1 KRHPHHV
8 AHGRHPMR
16 GHLSAVR
23 LGGPTFNADVTI
35 HNTGTTAVDRWEL
48 SFHFPGDQ
56 AITQIWNATR
66 TRDGRS
72 VTVTHPTD
80 YNTSIAP
87 RSSVN
92 FGFSGTSQTG
102 TNGAPATFTLNGT
115 ACTSA

>member
-1 KRHPHHV
+1 
-8 AHGRHPMR
+8 MR
-16 GHLSAVR
+16 GHLSAA
-23 LGGPTFNADVTI
+23 GWGPTFNANVTV
-35 HNTGTTAVDRWEL
+35 HNTGTAAVDRWEL

-66 TRDGRS
+66 TQDGRS
-72 VTVTHPTD
+72 VTVTHPTV

-87 RSSVN
+87 RSRVN

-102 TNGAPATFTLNGT
+102 TNGAPAVFTLNGT